1 MEVYL
6 RALSEEDAETSYRWR
21 NDPEIWIYT
30 GSRPN
35 RVITPEIEREW
46 ARMAILQEQSRRFAI
61 CLEGTHEYVGNA
73 QLTNIDSG
81 TAELHIFIGARN
93 YWGKGIATK
102 ATNCLIGY
110 ARDILKLR
118 NIHLEVNRANTAAI
132 RAYEKNGF
140 LTDTRSDCTTS
151 PMVKMCKHL

>member
-1 MEVYL
+1 MEIYL

-30 GSRPN
+30 GSRPD

-46 ARMAILQEQSRRFAI
+46 ARMAVRQEQSRRFAI
-61 CLEGTHEYVGNA
+61 CLKDSQEYVGNA
-73 QLTNIDSG
+73 QLTNIGSG
-81 TAELHIFIGARN
+81 TAELHIFIGEKK
-93 YWGKGIATK
+93 YWGNGIATK
-102 ATNCLIGY
+102 ATKRLIIY
-110 ARDILKLR
+110 ARDTLKLN

-140 LTDTRSDCTTS
+140 LIDTSNGFTDGT
-151 PMVKMCKHL
+151 MVKMTKHL